1 MRIKKFSLTPMNPMN
16 ILKSYFP
23 PGYPRNIW
31 HLLLLITALL
41 ATLFIVVDLVF
52 SLIGSI
58 MGLVFTY
65 RAATLP
71 TLLLML
77 GFVVL
82 AIFCFRKAA
91 GCVRYWALFLWF
103 GLFLMFAAT
112 FCSSGFSNG
121 IDYKLFHLL
130 ASILLFVFFR
140 NLGHFNRR
148 IGVRLLLLCVVFSGA
163 WLYSSVW
170 LPHSSLRSWY
180 FSGGM
185 SPPYSMSFF
194 EVFRLIVG
202 DFIVPVSFAVFIT
215 LYCFSAF
222 LALKAKELP
231 GFGWLAA
238 GVLLPLFGV
247 LAFLVFGLFLGG
259 GEAAG
264 FAALPYFIISLLT
277 YPILLTVGASL
288 FTLTMDPL
296 ELEKRLRKA
305 APPKEVE

>member
-1 MRIKKFSLTPMNPMN
+1 MSA
-16 ILKSYFP
+16 LKSFFATDFP
-23 PGYPRNIW
+23 KKVW
-31 HLLLLITALL
+31 HRLLLITALL
-41 ATLFIVVDLVF
+41 ATLFIIVDLVF
-52 SLIGSI
+52 TLLGSI

-65 RAATLP
+65 RAANLP

-77 GFVVL
+77 GFVVF

-91 GCVRYWALFLWF
+91 GCVRYWASFLWL
-103 GLFLMFAAT
+103 GLFLLFAAT
-112 FCSSGFSNG
+112 FCSSGFSKD

-148 IGVRLLLLCVVFSGA
+148 IGVCLLLLCVVFSGA

-170 LPHSSLRSWY
+170 LPHSSVWSWY
-180 FSGGM
+180 FSEGM

-194 EVFRLIVG
+194 EVFRSIVG
-202 DFIVPVSFAVFIT
+202 YFIVPVSFAVFIT

-231 GFGWLAA
+231 GLGWLGA

-247 LAFLVFGLFLGG
+247 LVFLVFGLFLGG
-259 GEAAG
+259 GEEAG
-264 FAALPYFIISLLT
+264 FAALPYLIIPLLT
-277 YPILLTVGASL
+277 YPVLLTVGASL
-288 FTLTMDPL
+288 FTLRMDPL
-296 ELEKRLRKA
+296 ELEERLRKA
-305 APPKEVE
+305 SPAKEVESVN